1 MIKSSS
7 ELLAVSRRWITANR
21 DGDQAALPNFLSNS
35 ENLRFFGSAS
45 GENWCGQEV
54 RDAVVAYFQDK
65 PDILQL
71 EELFAEAYEAG
82 DIGWATI
89 INKVT
94 FVDRS
99 KKPFEFRDAL
109 VFALEQGSWKI
120 ISRHGSVPT
129 PNEVIMGM
137 EQTSMSQL
145 AEAARESMS
154 LGQTEGLAS
163 VMFTDVVASS
173 VIANTLGDRAWSAK
187 INAHFAEVRRV
198 IEANGGQFVKTL
210 GDGTMSSF
218 ASARSAMSA
227 AREIQ
232 RDLANE
238 IGEPRLAVRVGVH
251 TGDVVQSHEDFFGSV
266 VNIAARIAAVA
277 GRGEVLISDVT
288 RALVGDDPNLKFELL
303 GEFELPGQPGASILH
318 AMNWRS

>member
-1 MIKSSS
+1 MIKPSP
-7 ELLAVSRRWITANR
+7 ELLAVSRRWYQNHSN
-21 DGDQAALPNFLSNS
+21 DVQPALPNFLSNS
-35 ENLRFFGSAS
+35 EYLRFLGSAS

-54 RDAVVAYFQDK
+54 RDAVVAYFRDR
-65 PDILQL
+65 PDILHL
-71 EELFAEAYEAG
+71 EEIFSEAFEAG

-94 FVDRS
+94 LAGRS
-99 KKPFEFRDAL
+99 ENPFEFRDTL
-109 VFALEQGSWKI
+109 IFALERGSWKI
-120 ISRHGSVPT
+120 VSRHGSVPT
-129 PNEVIMGM
+129 PNQVILGM

-145 AEAARESMS
+145 AEAARESIS
-154 LGQTEGLAS
+154 LSQTEGLAS

-187 INAHFAEVRRV
+187 INAHFEALRRV
-198 IEANGGQFVKTL
+198 IEANGGQLVKTL

-227 AREIQ
+227 AGKIQ

-238 IGEPRLAVRVGVH
+238 IAEPRLAVRIGVH

-277 GRGEVLISDVT
+277 GRGEVLVSDVT
-288 RALVGDDPNLKFELL
+288 RALVGDDPNLKFEFL
-303 GEFELPGQPGASILH
+303 GEFELPGQQGTSILH
-318 AMNWRS
+318 AMNWRF